1 MKFKRMMVERCAV
14 LCAALIA
21 ACMSSASVAGADAFT
36 KGPVLTE
43 FGENALI
50 PDALQNANEQ
60 VFKVAF
66 DVADASPGNVNRSFN
81 SVARFIN
88 MHVRAG
94 VPLEQIEVAVVVHG
108 QASAELLNATAYA
121 QRFNHSNASQPLLQ
135 QLLELGVRI
144 QLCGQSAAMADI
156 PAAELLP
163 GISMELSAMTAHALL
178 QQQGYTLNPF

>member
-1 MKFKRMMVERCAV
+1 MMITRYAV
-14 LCAALIA
+14 VLATLVAAS
-21 ACMSSASVAGADAFT
+21 MSCSSMAGADAFT
-36 KGPVLTE
+36 KGPVLQE
-43 FGENALI
+43 FGENAAI
-50 PDALQNANEQ
+50 AGALENATEQ
-60 VFKVAF
+60 HFKVAF
-66 DVADASPGNVNRSFN
+66 DVADASPGSVNRSFN

-108 QASAELLNATAYA
+108 KASAELLNATAYA
-121 QRFNHSNASQPLLQ
+121 QRFNHANASQPLLE

-163 GISMELSAMTAHALL
+163 GVSMELSAMTAHALL